1 MQGWCGCTRAP
12 ENKRREEAQTNPLL
26 SNGRLSAAL
35 PRILRRRPLCR
46 GVGAAPC
53 AETVSAWRAEKKEQA
68 SLGRDEIPFS
78 AILYLHVAPA
88 PSPDE
93 IRKVGQWRAKEGCG
107 AGTLEAEKGGR

>member
-1 MQGWCGCTRAP
+1 MLPA
-12 ENKRREEAQTNPLL
+12 L
-26 SNGRLSAAL
+26 SRLQ
-35 PRILRRRPLCR
+35 R
-46 GVGAAPC
+46 GSPHRNCFSVAN
-53 AETVSAWRAEKKEQA
+53 RKKEQA
-68 SLGRDEIPFS
+68 SLGRYEIPFS